1 MNINSIKTALGLGAI
16 TGAAGLLVVLVL
28 VLLVAV
34 GFGLALGLPALI
46 VWVGWKL
53 IAVGI
58 FKLPALSY
66 WTVLFGLW
74 ALSVLVAFLR
84 R

>member
-1 MNINSIKTALGLGAI
+1 MSINSIKSALGLGAI
-16 TGAAGLLVVLVL
+16 TGAAGLLVVFAL
-28 VLLVAV
+28 VLLIAAV
-34 GFGLALGLPALI
+34 FGLALGLPALI

-58 FKLPALSY
+58 FNLPALSY

-74 ALSVLVAFLR
+74 TLSVLVAFIR